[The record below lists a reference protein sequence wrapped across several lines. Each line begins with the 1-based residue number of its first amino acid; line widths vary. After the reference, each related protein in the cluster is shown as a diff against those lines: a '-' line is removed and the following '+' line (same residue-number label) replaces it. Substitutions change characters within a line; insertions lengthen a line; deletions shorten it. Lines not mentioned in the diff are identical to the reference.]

1 MSREIKKVG
10 VIGAGTMGSGIAGQ
24 LANAGVEVVLLDKF
38 EGKAEAEI
46 ERMQKAK
53 PTDPFN
59 AGLMVPSNA
68 KFITPGTTDDNLE
81 LLGECDWIIETILA
95 PHPIRQQ
102 IYKDV
107 EKIAKPDAIFSSN
120 TSTMQ
125 IDYMT
130 DGQSDDFKSRF
141 LNTHFFNPVRYMHL
155 LEVITSDETQADIV
169 GAISEF
175 GSKTLGKKVVHCKD
189 ERGFIANR
197 IGMYAMERAR
207 VEAVS
212 QDMKIEDVD
221 AIMGQA
227 FGFPKLGLFKLADEV
242 GLPVIEHVRTDL
254 NENLPERDAFKQI
267 FSGYEEIK
275 SMIESGHLGSRA
287 ADSKGGYYRKKVDE
301 NGKPIMGDNGRP
313 AKEARDLETGEYRD
327 FEESPFFKFEKTT
340 GKTGFKDFFD
350 FNKDALSKKLKSA
363 LKQNKG
369 PDLDQIEKASGF
381 AWPVMRDLM
390 VYVLDHAEELAYD
403 LQDIDDAMRAGF
415 NWEYGPFELLDQMG
429 VQWFTNKLEA
439 DGINPPALL
448 QKADGRNFYRASDG
462 QNQALNFDGNY
473 APIKR
478 KEGVLSLAD
487 IKAANEP
494 LITHNSASLWDIGD
508 GVVALE
514 FHSTKN
520 AIDPSIFHVINES
533 IKLVSANP
541 NQYKGMVI
549 YNDDDAFSF
558 GANLK
563 LFEPFMNAS
572 DNKALRAVGIGGY
585 LEKSLMKVT
594 EEIVFQGQAVYNA
607 LNQAPFP
614 VIGAPKG
621 NPQNMAFGGAAE
633 ILMHCDAIQ
642 SGPEQ
647 IIALPEAGL
656 ALLPAWGGSTR
667 YLQNAFE
674 KAGQLKGPMP
684 AVIEAT
690 MALANP
696 MASAATC
703 AQDAKKKLW
712 LSPHDG
718 VSMNPDTVLADA
730 KAKALAMVDGYK
742 PKPLPTFNLPGLSGK
757 GAIRMN
763 VDKMYQMGGDPS
775 KTGINHIDLRV
786 ADALADVL
794 TGGETIK
801 RDDVDLHVADYAVGQ
816 KLKQIMDERGVDEI
830 PVHTGIPLNIS
841 RMLQL
846 ERDRFLERF
855 AERATWG
862 RVKFM
867 LSKGAPLRE
876 PRLDPAP
883 SPNEIRSG
891 TKHIELKR
899 RQITGAPLTG
909 ADASKL
915 EAMAEMTREF
925 YKQSDAK
932 TKWTATKQ
940 APKTAM
946 AARRALN
953 ML

>member
-59 AGLMVPSNA
+59 AGLMVPENA

-141 LNTHFFNPVRYMHL
+141 LNTHFFNPVRFMHL
-155 LEVITSDETQADIV
+155 LEVITSDETQPGILEAV
-169 GAISEF
+169 SEF

-207 VEAVS
+207 VEAIA

-254 NENLPERDAFKQI
+254 NENLPESDAFKQI
-267 FSGYEEIK
+267 FSGYEELK
-275 SMIESGHLGSRA
+275 TMIDSGHLGSRA
-287 ADSKGGYYRKKVDE
+287 ADSKGGYYRKKLDD
-301 NGKPIMGDNGRP
+301 NGKPVIGDNGRP

-327 FEESPFFKFEKTT
+327 FEDSPFFKFEKKIRKY
-340 GKTGFKDFFD
+340 GGFDKFFD
-350 FNKDALSKKLKSA
+350 TDNTPS
-363 LKQNKG
+363 N
-369 PDLDQIEKASGF
+369 F

-390 VYVLDHAEELAYD
+390 IYVIDHAEELAYD

-415 NWEYGPFELLDQMG
+415 NWEYGPFELMDKIG
-429 VQWFTNKLEA
+429 VEWFTNKLDAE
-439 DGINPPALL
+439 GIHPPALL
-448 QKADGRNFYRASDG
+448 QKADGRNFYRTHNG
-462 QNQALNFDGNY
+462 QNQVMNFDGNY

-478 KEGVLSLAD
+478 KDGVLSLAD
-487 IKAANEP
+487 IKAASKP

-533 IKLVSANP
+533 IKFVSDNP
-541 NQYKGMVI
+541 DQYKGMVI

-656 ALLPAWGGSTR
+656 ALLPAWGGTTR
-667 YLQNAFE
+667 YLQNSFE
-674 KAGQLKGPMP
+674 KASQLKGPMP
-684 AVIEAT
+684 AVIETT

-712 LSPHDG
+712 LSEHDG

-730 KAKALAMVDGYK
+730 KAKALEMADGYE
-742 PKPLPTFNLPGLSGK
+742 PKPLPTFNLPGLTGK

-775 KTGINHIDLRV
+775 TTGINHIDLRV

-801 RDDVDLHVADYAVGQ
+801 RDDIDLHVADYAVGQ

-855 AERATWG
+855 AERATWD
-862 RVKFM
+862 RVRFM
-867 LSKGAPLRE
+867 LNKNKPLRE

-883 SPNEIRSG
+883 SPAEIRSG
-891 TKHIELKR
+891 TKHHELKR
-899 RQITGAPLTG
+899 RQITGAPLIG
-909 ADASKL
+909 ADANKL

-925 YKQSDAK
+925 YKQNDAK
-932 TKWTATKQ
+932 TKWQATKQ